1 VRKITNHSKK
11 SSLIGKEQIIE
22 FAQLQNIQMN
32 KIKKTCITKIK
43 KLVGR
48 KKNECKKKNYKKI
61 WKSNGLLENDVAC

>member
-1 VRKITNHSKK
+1 
-11 SSLIGKEQIIE
+11 
-22 FAQLQNIQMN
+22 MN